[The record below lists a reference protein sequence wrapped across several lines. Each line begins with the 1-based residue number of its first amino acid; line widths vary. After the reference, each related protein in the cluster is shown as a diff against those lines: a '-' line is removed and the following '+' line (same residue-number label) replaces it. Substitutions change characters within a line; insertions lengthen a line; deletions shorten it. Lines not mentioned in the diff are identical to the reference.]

1 MYVSTVTC
9 NLQLATI
16 QMSATVRKR
25 PIIVSILC
33 VVGFCI
39 SAGQIILISYPGIR
53 EIAKWYPIV
62 YGLLTALRF
71 ISLVGV
77 WHMKKWG
84 AELFAYTL
92 LTKIAMQVLMG
103 DFTAAAAGD
112 AFLSFIVAVVFMLF
126 HRRMDRNL

>member
-1 MYVSTVTC
+1 MHVSTVTC

-33 VVGFCI
+33 VLGFCI

-53 EIAKWYPIV
+53 AIAKWYPIV
-62 YGLLTALRF
+62 YGMLTALRF
-71 ISLVGV
+71 ISLVGA

-84 AELFAYTL
+84 AELFTYAL
-92 LTKIAMQVLMG
+92 LAKISIQVMMG
-103 DFTAAAAGD
+103 DFTATAAAD
-112 AFLSFIVAVVFMLF
+112 AFLSFIFAVVFMLLYK
-126 HRRMDRNL
+126 RMDRNL